1 MGEAVA
7 RSSVREVTVPAGGS
21 RARNRRTQAE
31 RSAETRARV
40 VRAATECV
48 GELGYAGATT
58 ARIAERAGVTW
69 GAMQH
74 QFGDKEAII
83 DAVIDHTL
91 EEFARQMGGLRE
103 AEPVL
108 GRRVH
113 AFTERA
119 WAIFERPSYRA
130 ILSILLHRR
139 EKTER
144 IAAVLTKQWVAI
156 FGDLRL
162 SPEQQFA
169 AQRFTFVLLSGI
181 ATESLVVPGVEDSRS
196 HFEVLER
203 NLLRMLSSGGP
214 PRQGSPRAGRQPSKR
229 RPRGSAG
236 KRGT

>member
-1 MGEAVA
+1 MRGVVA
-7 RSSVREVTVPAGGS
+7 GRFAHVVTVHGGGS
-21 RARNRRTQAE
+21 RTRKRRTQAE

-40 VRAATECV
+40 IRAATECV
-48 GELGYAGATT
+48 GELGYGGATT

-91 EEFARQMGGLRE
+91 HEFARQMQGLRE
-103 AEPVL
+103 AEPAL
-108 GRRVH
+108 ARRVR

-119 WAIFERPSYRA
+119 WTIFEGPSYRA

-144 IAAVLTKQWVAI
+144 IAAVLTEQWVKI

-162 SPEQQFA
+162 SPEQQLA

-181 ATESLVVPGVEDSRS
+181 ATESLVVPGVEDARS
-196 HFEVLER
+196 HFALLES
-203 NLLRMLSSGGP
+203 NLLCMLRGGRP
-214 PRQGSPRAGRQPSKR
+214 SPQRAGTTYRKR
-229 RPRGSAG
+229 PTAGLAG
-236 KRGT
+236 KRG

>member
-1 MGEAVA
+1 MREALA
-7 RSSVREVTVPAGGS
+7 RGSVQKVTVPAGGN
-21 RARNRRTQAE
+21 RTRKRRTQAE
-31 RSAETRARV
+31 RSAETRGRV
-40 VRAATECV
+40 IRAATGCV
-48 GELGYAGATT
+48 GELGYAAATT

-74 QFGDKEAII
+74 QFGDKDAII

-91 EEFARQMGGLRE
+91 EEFARQMEGLRE

-108 GRRVH
+108 SRRVH

-144 IAAVLTKQWVAI
+144 IAAVLTKQWAEI

-162 SPEQQFA
+162 SPERQLA
-169 AQRFTFVLLSGI
+169 AQRFTFVLLTGI

-196 HFEVLER
+196 HFSLLET
-203 NLLRMLSSGGP
+203 NLLRMLSSGSS
-214 PRQGSPRAGRQPSKR
+214 PRQRSPRAGREFKERQ
-229 RPRGSAG
+229 PRGSDG
-236 KRGT
+236 NRGA